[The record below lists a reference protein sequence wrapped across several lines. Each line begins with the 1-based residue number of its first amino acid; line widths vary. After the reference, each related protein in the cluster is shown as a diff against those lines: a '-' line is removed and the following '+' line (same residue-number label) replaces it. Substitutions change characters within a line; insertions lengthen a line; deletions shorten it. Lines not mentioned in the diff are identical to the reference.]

1 MYSVVVFTPTDRTQ
15 QNCIV
20 ASRTDSCVDPISLI
34 QPNPTLGITDVD
46 PTQPTDQQI
55 WQAKTVF
62 IMLKEYCK
70 LSVCNSI
77 SVIAH
82 NDYGFTFLV
91 PAYRGCPGK
100 VAVKRMY

>member
-34 QPNPTLGITDVD
+34 QPNPAPDITDVD

-62 IMLKEYCK
+62 IMLKEYCT
-70 LSVCNSI
+70 LSI

-100 VAVKRMY
+100 VAV

>member
-1 MYSVVVFTPTDRTQ
+1 MLMYSVVVFTPSDTTQ

-34 QPNPTLGITDVD
+34 QPNPAPGITDVD

-62 IMLKEYCK
+62 IVLKEYCT
-70 LSVCNSI
+70 LSVK
-77 SVIAH
+77 VK
-82 NDYGFTFLV
+82 
-91 PAYRGCPGK
+91 GK
-100 VAVKRMY
+100 VFPYSLSSVGPGADPGVQAVSPQVT